1 MSWRLLVLQVYEIMQ
16 EIYILEEILIGFDH
30 VDSILVL
37 VRVKKSQTELQM
49 PLGLVGNEVD
59 HIFCHMI
66 WMEARGRCKTPKWPV
81 RYDANQAKILRDE
94 LRIFTGASG
103 QPLNPQTSLPKAFL
117 SQLDL
122 EYTHIPINSQP
133 RSQSRCRHQYWL

>member
-1 MSWRLLVLQVYEIMQ
+1 MQ
-16 EIYILEEILIGFDH
+16 EIYILKEILIVFGH
-30 VDSILVL
+30 VDSISVL
-37 VRVKKSQTELQM
+37 ARVEKSQTELQM

-59 HIFCHMI
+59 HILSYNLAGSSRRAKRLSGPC
-66 WMEARGRCKTPKWPV
+66 AATR
-81 RYDANQAKILRDE
+81 NQAKILRDE

-122 EYTHIPINSQP
+122 EYTYIPFTSRP
-133 RSQSRCRHQYWL
+133 RCQSRCRHQYWL